1 LDSKG
6 SKTLGEG
13 RGNAFI
19 KFLKERRTGDC
30 AMLET
35 PENIRELQ
43 RKLYRKAKQ
52 EKEYRFYLLY
62 DKVYRR
68 DILSHAYR
76 LVRANKGAPGVDG
89 VTFESIEK
97 MEGGV
102 EGYLNQIA
110 EGLKGKTYR
119 PMPVKRVYIP
129 KPGGGKRPLGI
140 PTIKDRV
147 VQMATKIV
155 IEPIFEADFQ
165 ENSYGFRPKRDAHQ
179 AMDDLSLQLRMGK
192 TQVIDA
198 DITKYFDT
206 IPHDKLM
213 GLVAKRVVDK
223 HILRLI
229 KLWLKA
235 PVVEGGEDGKKRYE
249 GNDKGTPQEGVI
261 SPLLANI
268 YLNVLDKVWKVKKV
282 EERWKARLI
291 RYADDCVVA
300 GQGSTERVLKGIRA
314 VLGHLGL
321 SLNEAKTRVVDARK
335 ESFNFLGFTIR
346 VKKSIKTGKRFPLIR
361 PSKEALAEIKAQI
374 KVLTC
379 RKTLH
384 LPKEVVVKKLNEVV
398 RGWAG
403 YFYYGNCSRD
413 LSTIKRFLDERVRIY
428 LRRKHAKKSRGYK
441 AYPYQYLYETLGLY
455 KIPTTAPWTQTVKA
469 SGRR

>member
-1 LDSKG
+1 M
-6 SKTLGEG
+6 T
-13 RGNAFI
+13 
-19 KFLKERRTGDC
+19 
-30 AMLET
+30 LET
-35 PENIRELQ
+35 PEKIRELQ

-76 LVRANKGAPGVDG
+76 LVRANKGAPGVGG
-89 VTFESIEK
+89 VTFERIEE

-102 EGYLNQIA
+102 ERYLNQIV
-110 EGLKGKTYR
+110 EELKGKTYR
-119 PMPVKRVYIP
+119 PMPVRRVYIP
-129 KPGGGKRPLGI
+129 KPGGGRRPLGI

-147 VQMATKIV
+147 VQMAVKIV

-213 GLVAKRVVDK
+213 SLVAKRVVDK
-223 HILRLI
+223 NILRLI

-235 PVVEGGEDGKKRYE
+235 PVVEEGEDGKKRYE
-249 GNDKGTPQEGVI
+249 GNEKGTPQGGVI

-268 YLNVLDKVWKVKKV
+268 YLNVLDKVWKMKKV
-282 EERWKARLI
+282 EERWNARLI
-291 RYADDCVVA
+291 RYADDCVVP
-300 GQGSTERVLKGIRA
+300 GQGNTERVLKGIRT

-335 ESFNFLGFTIR
+335 ESFNFLGFTIQI
-346 VKKSIKTGKRFPLIR
+346 KKSIKTGKRFPLIR
-361 PSKEALAEIKAQI
+361 PSKEALAEIKAEI
-374 KVLTC
+374 KALTC

-384 LPKEVVVKKLNEVV
+384 LPKEVVIKKLNEVV

-403 YFYYGNCSRD
+403 YFYYKNCSRD

-455 KIPTTAPWTQTVKA
+455 KIPTTAPWTQTAKA